1 MMKLLRLE
9 LRKFSLRW
17 YFSSA
22 IIATLSII
30 AMVALITYVESPSEV
45 PLRNLEE
52 AFIVIGAFVRAT
64 FVILAGVL
72 TAKLI
77 IEEYKN
83 KTIFVLFT
91 CPISRKRLIGV
102 KLLLI
107 AILTGV
113 TVFVSNLFSAL
124 VVMLLNSYFHFFPGT
139 PEEGFLLKQVLSML
153 TFSVATAG
161 TSLIPL
167 YFGLRKQS
175 VPATILS
182 SILIVALIS
191 SHNPAFSIASI
202 VYVPLALAVVG
213 VLIAGWTIRNVEKAD
228 VC

>member
-1 MMKLLRLE
+1 MKLMKLE
-9 LRKFSLRW
+9 LKKCSLGW
-17 YFSSA
+17 YFISA
-22 IIATLSII
+22 IIANLCII
-30 AMVALITYVESPSEV
+30 AMMIVINYVEASSEMAIKD
-45 PLRNLEE
+45 LEE
-52 AFIVIGAFVRAT
+52 ACIVIGSSIRAT

-72 TAKLI
+72 ISKLI

-91 CPISRKRLIGV
+91 YPISRKKLIAV
-102 KLLLI
+102 KLLFI
-107 AILTGV
+107 AALTGAA
-113 TVFVSNLFSAL
+113 VFVSNLISAGIFL
-124 VVMLLNSYFHFFPGT
+124 LLNSYLQIIPGNVDMA
-139 PEEGFLLKQVLSML
+139 FLQQQVLSIL
-153 TFSVATAG
+153 TFSIATAG

-175 VPATILS
+175 IPATIVS

-202 VYVPLALAVVG
+202 VYVPLALAIVG
-213 VLIAGWTIRNVEKAD
+213 AAIASWAIRNIEKAD